1 MAGMHLQA
9 EAFAGFRGKLNLS
22 FWIFQTHLLVNG
34 WLHRMFPKKFADPN
48 LVPMMTIQRSSY
60 SAIYNRI
67 KRPFFVL
74 LMASLTG
81 VLALVSA
88 LARAVVTQA

>member
-1 MAGMHLQA
+1 
-9 EAFAGFRGKLNLS
+9 
-22 FWIFQTHLLVNG
+22 
-34 WLHRMFPKKFADPN
+34 
-48 LVPMMTIQRSSY
+48 MMTIQRSSY

-74 LMASLTG
+74 LIASFTG

-88 LARAVVTQA
+88 MARAMLTQA